1 MCRFVLYSGPPITL
15 DLLTTR
21 PEHSIIHQS
30 FKARLRTEPLN
41 GDGFGLAWYVPAIS
55 PEPAAFRSTQP
66 AWNNLNLRNLA
77 RVTTSG
83 LIFAHVRAAT
93 SGLGVSE
100 ANCHPFTAGRLAF
113 MHNGAVAGFFAI
125 KRKLQE
131 RLSDEAYAQIG
142 GSTDSEHMFALFR
155 DHYERLTA
163 SAAHPASGGRQS
175 PAGPHTPRGPNPNGA
190 NHDSNGPSIEVMAE
204 ALVTTIDEVVALSR
218 ESGTE
223 KPCYLNLAVT
233 DGVRSVVS
241 RYVSGDSDGPSL
253 YVQTGKEF
261 VWESGDCRMVPTD
274 EVRAATLVA
283 SEPLT
288 EEPGWTPVPRNH
300 LVLVHPDESVTI
312 RAIE

>member
-21 PEHSIIHQS
+21 PEHSIIRQS

-41 GDGFGLAWYVPAIS
+41 GDGFGVAWYVPAIS
-55 PEPAAFRSTQP
+55 HEPAAFRSTQP

-83 LIFAHVRAAT
+83 LIMAHVRAAT
-93 SGLGVSE
+93 AGLGVSE

-113 MHNGAVAGFFAI
+113 MHNGAVGGFFEI

-131 RLSDEAYAQIG
+131 RLSDAAFAEIG
-142 GSTDSEHMFALFR
+142 GSTDSEHVFALFR
-155 DHYERLTA
+155 DHYERLLAKTVRPSNSGGP
-163 SAAHPASGGRQS
+163 SADQPASQPGK
-175 PAGPHTPRGPNPNGA
+175 
-190 NHDSNGPSIEVMAE
+190 SNGHVSEADEPPIETMAE
-204 ALVTTIDEVVALSR
+204 ALVAAIREVVELSR
-218 ESGTE
+218 EAKSE
-223 KPCYLNLAVT
+223 KPCFLNLAVT

-241 RYVSGDSDGPSL
+241 RYVGGDKDGPSL

-261 VWESGDCRMVPTD
+261 VWENGTCRMVPSD
-274 EVRAATLVA
+274 DVRAAAMVA

-288 EEPGWTPVPRNH
+288 EEPGWSPVPRNH
-300 LVLVHPDESVTI
+300 LVLVHADESVTI
-312 RAIE
+312 RPID